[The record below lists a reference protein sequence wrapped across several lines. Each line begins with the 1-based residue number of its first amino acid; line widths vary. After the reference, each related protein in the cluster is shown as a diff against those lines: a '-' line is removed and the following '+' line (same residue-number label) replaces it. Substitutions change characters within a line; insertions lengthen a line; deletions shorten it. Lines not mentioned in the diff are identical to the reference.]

1 MVTVVHLGA
10 RGVDRLHLAA
20 HQDVGEL
27 RAQRHELVGRRTS
40 VHPEHEPAVDEPQG
54 VVVRVEADDL
64 VDRFVRVVGGE
75 RWHQRRLWCRQV
87 WLPPDHAHPP
97 RIGDIDDGPPHRA
110 VAAVGKSASALIDN
124 SKLIGLIPAFGP
136 GLTWEPHIVETE
148 DFQTRYIPVG
158 RLHERETVI
167 MESPTDACDT
177 QTGASA
183 SRLQK
188 SPSIHSHDFLL
199 QFLMTTRYFSPISAD
214 RRGRLCRLAA

>member
-1 MVTVVHLGA
+1 M
-10 RGVDRLHLAA
+10 
-20 HQDVGEL
+20 DVGRL
-27 RAQRHELVGRRTS
+27 VAGQPDRRARIADIPGFKR
-40 VHPEHEPAVDEPQG
+40 PASLDDQNVAALDVD
-54 VVVRVEADDL
+54 VL
-64 VDRFVRVVGGE
+64 RVVGGE